1 MLEIG
6 KSAPQFGLNNSDGE
20 ELKLSDF
27 VGKWVILYFYPK
39 DDTPGCTKEA
49 CDFTDLKVEYAKLD
63 GEIIGISPDNASKHQ
78 EFIDKYKL
86 KINLLSDEEK
96 SVMKQYDAW
105 GMKKNYGKEYEGVI
119 RTTYIIDPEQKI
131 AAGWKNVRVRVK
143 RKSGEVKHAEIV
155 KEKLEEL
162 QGI

>member
-49 CDFTDLKVEYAKLD
+49 CDFTDLKV
-63 GEIIGISPDNASKHQ
+63 
-78 EFIDKYKL
+78 
-86 KINLLSDEEK
+86 
-96 SVMKQYDAW
+96 
-105 GMKKNYGKEYEGVI
+105 
-119 RTTYIIDPEQKI
+119 
-131 AAGWKNVRVRVK
+131 
-143 RKSGEVKHAEIV
+143 
-155 KEKLEEL
+155 
-162 QGI
+162 